1 MEENRPTSTTINM
14 APEKPAVTTNTPA
27 VPHRPERRPSTT
39 TTSDTATS
47 SADTDSL
54 SDQLQRARLIS
65 RQNVGVATG
74 TVIAGATVFILTF
87 VLHRF
92 VYRWV
97 GRRRTGV
104 IWIGREPNTN
114 TGLRIELHPRR
125 PQNPEVSYFSDSS

>member
-1 MEENRPTSTTINM
+1 MV
-14 APEKPAVTTNTPA
+14 PEKSA
-27 VPHRPERRPSTT
+27 VPTDTPTAPHGPEGRPSTT

-47 SADTDSL
+47 TVGTDSIL
-54 SDQLQRARLIS
+54 DQLQRAQLIS

-74 TVIAGATVFILTF
+74 AVSAGIAFFILAF

-104 IWIGREPNTN
+104 IRIGREPNTN
-114 TGLRIELHPRR
+114 TNLRIESLPRR
-125 PQNPEVSYFSDSS
+125 SQNPEVSYFSDGS